1 MYALKYNQFFEFNEQ
16 EDEEKA
22 GNSGEEHG
30 YDAEKYGMYDTVM
43 NGQVLQFGK
52 IDHIARNV
60 FFSSKYKN
68 MNGIRSQLNLDLLN
82 TRLFNNIKRAEIIN
96 NQKRIKSMKSLNK
109 WDEFRFIKG
118 KYIERAIKILKNRR
132 RIINQI
138 SLILILKISKI
149 LQNQLQNKI
158 VQKKID

>member
-1 MYALKYNQFFEFNEQ
+1 
-16 EDEEKA
+16 
-22 GNSGEEHG
+22 
-30 YDAEKYGMYDTVM
+30 MYDTVM

-149 LQNQLQNKI
+149 LKNQLQDKI